1 MSGTFDDEKKENP
14 WYSDDD
20 DDAGFFGDEEDL
32 DMIFEEEEDEET
44 PIDPFAEGS
53 CSVEDSLYVCLNE
66 VGKVDI
72 KKMASLAGVSEHE
85 ILECHA
91 GKTILQDPDHWVC
104 YRNEYGGW
112 VLLSQYLRGNLEEVR
127 KRLESYVDEYPGRFE
142 RNLELVEEAM
152 PKRPKTEDIYIGLG
166 ASWISEYHIVN
177 FLAWLFQLKGKVRVE
192 RVDSRW
198 NVRIDTHLKDPSIFH
213 IRYGTEKMPADQIVE
228 HILNASTI
236 QIYDTINVHKSNKRW
251 KKQTRKGLRG
261 NRGRRENSKE
271 RVEIREMNRKET
283 EAAQGKAELILR
295 AFQEWLENNPKE
307 REEMVNEYWD
317 RYAYV
322 MPNYD
327 GSFLTFPGMNP
338 EITLRNHQKNAVLR
352 ILLSQNTLLCHDV
365 GAGKTYEFVA
375 GVHELYRTGISKRN
389 MIVVPNATFKST
401 VEEHR
406 KLYPEDKLIEI
417 GPGGSFPKKERE
429 EAYRRVREEDY
440 VAVYIAYSWYDRLSM
455 SKAFVEKKSK
465 EREHEIRERAEF
477 QNENGRYRIT
487 ESEIQS
493 EVSRENKRLE
503 KLYRPDSP
511 AYFDELGITTLV
523 VDECQNYKNLHLITA
538 LRGVIGLNTEG
549 SQKAN
554 LNLEKVKLVQKKKG
568 RVIFATGT
576 LLTNSISDLFAFQTY
591 LEPEFMEDSNI
602 AAFGQWMNTFG
613 ERSTAFEMDIDG
625 RGSRMRTRF
634 DHFNNMPELMA
645 MFSQVCDFYSIDR
658 EEIALPEFKKYED
671 VSIPLTKEQEEYY
684 DELAARTDE
693 IRDGKVPT
701 TEDNLLK
708 VISDG
713 RKVAVDIRTVKPEVI
728 VSPDECKAGVCAKKV
743 YEIYTEYPGRTQ
755 IVFCDFST
763 PKKAFNEYDELKK
776 NLVDLGIPEKEIAFI
791 HDATSDILRL
801 QYLKNLDKGK
811 IRVMVGSTLKLGVG
825 VNVQSNLI
833 ALHHVDAPWRPS
845 DLTQREGRM
854 IRQGN
859 TNAEVFQFRYV
870 CERSFDAYVWQIL
883 ESKQR
888 FIGAFQSGK
897 QGGINRREEEID
909 EVRISMSEIKML
921 AIGDPLI
928 RERFTLTNQ
937 LEMLKITRDLRAAEL
952 RKLAFMEKKL
962 ARDIEEEKM
971 WIDETRKDLLF
982 FRKNREKQTKEERRE
997 TGEVFLEELAENA
1010 HMDIP
1015 RRLDTYMGFYVNLPS
1030 HMDPAA
1036 PYVLLQRPDAAMGKG
1051 YQARMKV
1058 DDPMK
1063 VTRVM
1068 DGVLMQGIPAR
1079 LKNHREKLD
1088 RFLSEQENV
1097 SGELKTGNQCDEEVK
1112 ALEKKIGEIDKEL
1125 EKRKNVK
1132 DIKRKMFREKEED

>member
-1 MSGTFDDEKKENP
+1 MSGTFDDENKKNSG
-14 WYSDDD
+14 YSGEDDD
-20 DDAGFFGDEEDL
+20 SSLFEDEVDL
-32 DMIFEEEEDEET
+32 DILFADEEEDEA
-44 PIDPFAEGS
+44 PIDPFSEGI
-53 CSVEDSLYVCLNE
+53 CSVEDSLYLCLNE

-72 KKMASLAGVSEHE
+72 KKMASLAGVSEQE

-91 GKTILQDPDHWVC
+91 GKTILQDPDHWEC

-112 VLLSQYLRGNLEEVR
+112 VLLPQYLRGNLEEVR
-127 KRLESYVDEYPGRFE
+127 QRLEDYVDKYPGRFD

-152 PKRPKTEDIYIGLG
+152 PKRPKTEEIYIGLG
-166 ASWISEYHIVN
+166 ASWISEYHIEN
-177 FLAWLFQLKGKVRVE
+177 FLNSLFRLKKKVRVK
-192 RVDSRW
+192 RVNSRW
-198 NVRIDTHLKDPSIFH
+198 NVEIAEHSKDPSVFH
-213 IRYGTEKMPADQIVE
+213 VMYGTERMSADQIVE

-236 QIYDTINVHKSNKRW
+236 QIYDKIRVQRNSKKW
-251 KKQTRKGLRG
+251 KKKQ
-261 NRGRRENSKE
+261 RRLGVGSKDKI
-271 RVEIREMNRKET
+271 EIRELNRKET
-283 EAAQGKAELILR
+283 EAAEKKAEVILM
-295 AFQEWLENNPKE
+295 AFREWLVNNPKE

-322 MPNYD
+322 MPSYD
-327 GSFLTFPGMNP
+327 GSFLNFPGINP
-338 EITLRNHQKNAVLR
+338 DIDLRSHQKNAVLR
-352 ILLSQNTLLCHDV
+352 ILLSQNTLLCHEV
-365 GAGKTYEFVA
+365 GAGKTFEFVA
-375 GVHELYRTGISKRN
+375 GVHELYRMGISKKN

-455 SKAFVEKKSK
+455 SKAFVDKKSK
-465 EREHEIRERAEF
+465 EKEREIRARAEL
-477 QNENGRYRIT
+477 QNEQGKHFVS
-487 ESEIQS
+487 ESEIQ
-493 EVSRENKRLE
+493 EEINKENKRLG
-503 KLYRPDSP
+503 KLYLPDSP

-523 VDECQNYKNLHLITA
+523 VDECQNYKNLHLITG

-549 SQKAN
+549 SLKAN
-554 LNLEKVKLVQKKKG
+554 LNLEKVKLVQEKHG

-591 LEPEFMEDSNI
+591 LEPEFMEKSNI

-613 ERSTAFEMDIDG
+613 ERSTAFEIDIDG

-658 EEIALPEFKKYED
+658 DEIALPEFKKYED
-671 VSIPLTKEQEEYY
+671 VSIPLIKEQEEYY
-684 DELAARTDE
+684 DELVERADE
-693 IRDGKVPT
+693 IRDGKVPS
-701 TEDNLLK
+701 TEDNILK

-713 RKVAVDIRTVKPEVI
+713 RKVAVDIRTVKPGVY
-728 VSPDECKAGVCAKKV
+728 VSPDDCKAGVCAKKV

-763 PKKAFNEYDELKK
+763 PKKTFNEYDELKK
-776 NLVDLGIPEKEIAFI
+776 NLIDLGIPEKEIAFI
-791 HDATSDILRL
+791 HEATSDILRM

-897 QGGINRREEEID
+897 QGGIKRREEEID
-909 EVRISMSEIKML
+909 EVRLSMAQIKML

-937 LEMLKITRDLRAAEL
+937 LEMLKMSRELRTAEL
-952 RKLAFMEKKL
+952 RRLEMMERKLS
-962 ARDIEEEKM
+962 RDIEEAEM
-971 WIDETRKDLLF
+971 WIGETKKDIEHYLS
-982 FRKNREKQTKEERRE
+982 NREKQTKEERLE
-997 TGEVFLEELAENA
+997 TGEVYLEELADNA
-1010 HMDIP
+1010 HKEFG
-1015 RRLDTYMGFYVNLPS
+1015 RRLDTYMGFNVILPPR
-1030 HMDPAA
+1030 MDPAA
-1036 PYVLLQRPDAAMGKG
+1036 PFVLLQRPGATMGKG
-1051 YQARMKV
+1051 YQAQMKV
-1058 DDPMK
+1058 EDPML
-1063 VTRVM
+1063 VTRIM
-1068 DGVLMQGIPAR
+1068 DGVLIQSIPAR
-1079 LKNHREKLD
+1079 LKRHRANLE
-1088 RFLSEQENV
+1088 RCLSEQENV
-1097 SGELKTGNQCDEEVK
+1097 TRELSMGNLYDEEMNT
-1112 ALEKKIGEIDKEL
+1112 LKKRIEVIDKEL
-1125 EKRKNVK
+1125 EKRKNMK
-1132 DIKRKMFREKEED
+1132 EIQRKMLREKEEN

>member
-1 MSGTFDDEKKENP
+1 MSDLFDEDEKKVDS
-14 WYSDDD
+14 WFSDDD
-20 DDAGFFGDEEDL
+20 DDDGFFGDEEDL
-32 DMIFEEEEDEET
+32 DRIFEDEEEI
-44 PIDPFAEGS
+44 PIDPFAEGT

-72 KKMASLAGVSEHE
+72 KKMASLAGVSEQE

-91 GKTILQDPDHWVC
+91 GRTILQDPDHWEC

-112 VLLSQYLRGNLEEVR
+112 VLLPQYLRGNLEEVR
-127 KRLESYVDEYPGRFE
+127 KRLETYVDKYPDRFD

-166 ASWISEYHIVN
+166 ASWISERHIEN
-177 FLAWLFQLKGKVRVE
+177 FLNWLFHLKGKVSVKRMN
-192 RVDSRW
+192 SRW
-198 NVRIDTHLKDPSIFH
+198 NVGIASHTKDPSIFNVM
-213 IRYGTEKMPADQIVE
+213 YGTDKMSADQIVE

-236 QIYDTINVHKSNKRW
+236 QIYDTIKVHYGNKKW
-251 KKQTRKGLRG
+251 KKKIRK
-261 NRGRRENSKE
+261 NAGRKRRWGEGSKE
-271 RVEIREMNRKET
+271 SMEIREMNRKET
-283 EAAQGKAELILR
+283 EAAEKKAETILR
-295 AFQEWLENNPKE
+295 AFQEWLADNPDE

-322 MPNYD
+322 MPRYD
-327 GSFLTFPGMNP
+327 GSFLTFPGINP

-352 ILLSQNTLLCHDV
+352 ILLSPNTLLCHEV
-365 GAGKTYEFVA
+365 GAGKTFEFVA
-375 GVHELYRTGISKRN
+375 GVHELYRMGISKRN

-401 VEEHR
+401 IEEHR

-417 GPGGSFPKKERE
+417 GPGGSFPKKERK

-455 SKAFVEKKSK
+455 SKEYVDKKSK
-465 EREHEIRERAEF
+465 EKERDIRERAAY
-477 QNENGRYRIT
+477 QNEHGNRYIS
-487 ESEIQS
+487 EYEIQKKID
-493 EVSRENKRLE
+493 RENKHLE

-511 AYFDELGITTLV
+511 AYFDELGITALV
-523 VDECQNYKNLHLITA
+523 VDECQNYKNLHLITG

-549 SQKAN
+549 SLKAN
-554 LNLEKVKLVQKKKG
+554 LNLEKVKMVQAHHG
-568 RVIFATGT
+568 HVVFATGT

-591 LEPEFMEDSNI
+591 LEPEFMEDSGI
-602 AAFGQWMNTFG
+602 ATFGQWMNTFG
-613 ERSTAFEMDIDG
+613 ERSTAFEIDIDG

-645 MFSQVCDFYSIDR
+645 MFAQVCDFYSIDR
-658 EEIALPEFKKYED
+658 EVIALPEFKKYED

-684 DELAARTDE
+684 DELVNRADE
-693 IRDGKVPT
+693 IRAGAVPS

-713 RKVAVDIRTVKPEVI
+713 RKVAVDIRTVKPEVA

-743 YEIYTEYPGRTQ
+743 YEIYKEYPERTQ

-763 PKKAFNEYDELKK
+763 PKKTFNEYDELKK
-776 NLVDLGIPEKEIAFI
+776 NLAALGIPEKEIAFI
-791 HDATSDILRL
+791 HEATSDILRL

-859 TNAEVFQFRYV
+859 TNEEVFQFRYV

-888 FIGAFQSGK
+888 FIGAFQSGSE
-897 QGGINRREEEID
+897 GGINRREEEID
-909 EVRISMSEIKML
+909 EVRLSMSQIKML

-937 LEMLKITRDLRAAEL
+937 LEQLNMSRDLRVNEL
-952 RKLAFMEKKL
+952 RKLALMERKL
-962 ARDIEEEKM
+962 ERDIEEAVM
-971 WIDETRKDLLF
+971 WIGETKKDLEHY
-982 FRKNREKQTKEERRE
+982 RKNREKQTKEERQE
-997 TGEVFLEELAENA
+997 TGEVFLEALADNA
-1010 HMDIP
+1010 HKDFA

-1036 PYVLLQRPDAAMGKG
+1036 PFVLLQRPEMAMGKG
-1051 YQARMKV
+1051 YQARISV
-1058 DDPMK
+1058 DDPMM
-1063 VTRVM
+1063 VTRIL
-1068 DGVLMQGIPAR
+1068 DGVLIHGIPAR
-1079 LKNHREKLD
+1079 LKRHQAILERC
-1088 RFLSEQENV
+1088 LSEKANV
-1097 SGELKTGNQCDEEVK
+1097 IRELSTGNQYDEEVK
-1112 ALEKKIGEIDKEL
+1112 PLKLRIEEIDKVL

-1132 DIKRKMFREKEED
+1132 DIERKMFREKEEN